1 MEHLNRLGQC
11 EFLPKKKVSDLHLHT
26 PYPIVAAKRI
36 PSRAWPMVIVE
47 LEAGFIVFLPKRIA
61 EVISDAEIVELSE
74 MCLPNSVLE
83 GGFELAKWT
92 SNNLQII
99 RELTLTSTIDR
110 VDLGKYENT
119 RTLGLLWDPTSDEF
133 RYEISEGTKYNK
145 INKRT
150 ILSDIAQVFDPLG
163 LLCPVTINA
172 KIILQEIWQA
182 GLNWD
187 EVLPNH
193 IHTSWVKFR
202 QQLPYLNSIRVPRHI
217 SLQYSRSLE
226 LHGFS
231 DASTKAYG
239 ACIYLRSC
247 GVDGDVISRLI
258 CAKSRVAPLKQITVP
273 RLELMGALLLAD
285 LMSKVK
291 NALIVD
297 ILKTIYWTDSSVVLG
312 WLSIEPSQLQIFVGN
327 RVTKILERT
336 NSNEWR
342 YVSTKDNPAD
352 PISRGVNVRELSNL
366 EKYWLGPAW
375 LIQNENM
382 WPVRKFQTENLP
394 EKRVVLNLTTNVN
407 QLIPFSKFSSLIKLQ
422 RIVAFVFRFKNNCKG
437 KLRLKGPL
445 NADELRVALEYLVK
459 CSQRETF
466 PEELQLLESDKCL
479 PKENRLTNL
488 SAFLDEN
495 GIIRVGGRLSNSD
508 YAFDKK
514 FPIIISGK
522 HTLTRLIFEAEH
534 KFLFH
539 AGPQQ
544 LLASIRERF
553 WPIGGR
559 SIAKHIAR
567 KCITCCQ
574 VNPKFTQP
582 RMGNLPKNR
591 ITPAPPFH
599 TTGVDYAGQFL
610 LKNKRG
616 RGAKTSKCY
625 NCLFV
630 CFVTRAIHLE
640 LLSELTSESFLSAL
654 RRFAARRGKPQKM
667 YSDNGTNFVG
677 ANRELEE
684 LSKFL
689 INNSNELTDMIN
701 ACNINWSFIPPKSPH
716 FGGIWE
722 AGVKSVKFHL
732 RRVASNASFRFE
744 DFYTLLVQIEA
755 ILNSRPLTPLSSDPN
770 DLAPLTPAH
779 FLIGKQLISPPDPD
793 LSHVGENRLSHFQH
807 VQQHFWARWYREY
820 LAELQRRHKWTKS
833 DSNLKIG
840 QLVLIREDNLPTLF
854 WKTGRIV
861 ELHKGTHNIARVAS
875 VRTSSGIIKRAVV
888 KLCCLPV
895 V

>member
-1 MEHLNRLGQC
+1 MSQLETLI
-11 EFLPKKKVSDLHLHT
+11 KKRGIIKGKLTNFTKFVAKFEITIRDTGVDHDL
-26 PYPIVAAKRI
+26 
-36 PSRAWPMVIVE
+36 SVE
-47 LEAGFIVFLPKRIA
+47 LEQRYDRASNFI
-61 EVISDAEIVELSE
+61 
-74 MCLPNSVLE
+74 
-83 GGFELAKWT
+83 
-92 SNNLQII
+92 
-99 RELTLTSTIDR
+99 
-110 VDLGKYENT
+110 
-119 RTLGLLWDPTSDEF
+119 DEF
-133 RYEISEGTKYNK
+133 EAIQGEIELLCVDGEAQSAERESFEAAFYSNFAKAKRMLSN
-145 INKRT
+145 RT
-150 ILSDIAQVFDPLG
+150 ICTDSSFVVGPKPEQNRSV
-163 LLCPVTINA
+163 C
-172 KIILQEIWQA
+172 
-182 GLNWD
+182 
-187 EVLPNH
+187 
-193 IHTSWVKFR
+193 WVKFR

-285 LMSKVK
+285 LMSKVT
-291 NALIVD
+291 NALKVD
-297 ILKTIYWTDSSVVLG
+297 ILKTTYWTDSSVVLG
-312 WLSIEPSQLQIFVGN
+312 WLSIDPSQLQIFVGN

-407 QLIPFSKFSSLIKLQ
+407 QLIPFSKFSTLTKLQ
-422 RIVAFVFRFKNNCKG
+422 RIVAFVFRFKNNFKG

-445 NADELRVALEYLVK
+445 NADELRVALEYLVR

-479 PKENRLTNL
+479 PKKNRLTNL

-544 LLASIRERF
+544 LLASIRKRF

-567 KCITCCQ
+567 KCITCCR

-599 TTGVDYAGQFL
+599 TTGVDYAGPFL

-625 NCLFV
+625 ICLFV

-640 LLSELTSESFLSAL
+640 LVSELTSEAFLSAL

-701 ACNINWSFIPPKSPH
+701 ACNINWSFIPPNSPH

-732 RRVASNASFRFE
+732 RRVASNASFTFE

-779 FLIGKQLISPPDPD
+779 FLIGKQLISPPDPY

-807 VQQHFWARWYREY
+807 IQRVQQHFWARWSR
-820 LAELQRRHKWTKS
+820 ELQRRHKWTKS
-833 DSNLKIG
+833 DSDLKIG
-840 QLVLIREDNLPTLF
+840 QFMALLTRIAQQLDYGWCLTLLVQLPRDTRLMISK
-854 WKTGRIV
+854 WLGPQYSPTYS
-861 ELHKGTHNIARVAS
+861 ARS
-875 VRTSSGIIKRAVV
+875 
-888 KLCCLPV
+888 
-895 V
+895 